1 MLAFWFVILPLIS
14 QTTTATDVISGC
26 PDTCGTVHVP
36 YPFGINFTSA
46 ISNPNC
52 ALNSFFMFNCNESYD
67 PPRLFFGENM
77 PIHNI
82 SVEEGTISVRIDS
95 AFKCYNET
103 GLTLE
108 FDQDISLG
116 DGPFR
121 FSDTRNKLTVTGCD
135 TLALMRDAAETFG
148 SGCVSLCD
156 KNVTLHGSCSGF
168 GCCQTSVPQSLQTLT
183 INLASPSNHS
193 SVWQFNPC
201 EFAFLAD
208 ERTFDVS
215 KLQLSALPSS
225 PVTKQFVSSDVV
237 LEWVVREERCK
248 AAQSSSN
255 SNKYAC
261 GSNSNCTYS
270 ENGKGYRC
278 ICKDGFTGNPYLP
291 QGCQDIDECKEPDK
305 YKCDGSC
312 KNTIGSYTCS
322 CPLGMRG
329 DGKVGCQGFRI
340 TTIAA
345 ASETEMEEIEVFAE
359 LAKQCVRVSGMKRP
373 TMKQVSEELGRLR
386 KLHERSGDYHQN
398 SEETEHLLGQSSYR
412 SIDIGTA
419 KLNQQ
424 EVLSLTTFDVE
435 YSTGSI

>member
-1 MLAFWFVILPLIS
+1 
-14 QTTTATDVISGC
+14 
-26 PDTCGTVHVP
+26 
-36 YPFGINFTSA
+36 
-46 ISNPNC
+46 
-52 ALNSFFMFNCNESYD
+52 
-67 PPRLFFGENM
+67 
-77 PIHNI
+77 
-82 SVEEGTISVRIDS
+82 
-95 AFKCYNET
+95 
-103 GLTLE
+103 
-108 FDQDISLG
+108 
-116 DGPFR
+116 
-121 FSDTRNKLTVTGCD
+121 
-135 TLALMRDAAETFG
+135 MRDAAETFG

-156 KNVTLHGSCSGF
+156 ENVTLQGSCSGF
-168 GCCQTSVPQSLQTLT
+168 GCCQTSVPQSLKTLR

-193 SVWQFNPC
+193 SVWRFNPC

-215 KLQLSALPSS
+215 KLQLSALPRS

-237 LEWVVREERCK
+237 LEWVVREESCK

-345 ASETEMEEIEVFAE
+345 STNTI
-359 LAKQCVRVSGMKRP
+359 S
-373 TMKQVSEELGRLR
+373 T
-386 KLHERSGDYHQN
+386 
-398 SEETEHLLGQSSYR
+398 QSSCF
-412 SIDIGTA
+412 S
-419 KLNQQ
+419 
-424 EVLSLTTFDVE
+424 SLIKFFNHQ
-435 YSTGSI
+435 